1 MVKLCFYLI
10 SQKKKKATTLT
21 MWLSMI
27 EWSTIKFIKD
37 FSSLK
42 KNILKSLIFLPA
54 PVRKFSSALS
64 YGCIHG
70 WGRGSHS
77 YYGKGFPLILQGGV
91 PTHITGYHYYYWY
104 ITWVYSSIQ
113 QGTIHSSCVRLFTY
127 SFCRKAFTAICHVI
141 FTIQCLEA
149 VYIHPG
155 YVISCT
161 II

>member
-64 YGCIHG
+64 YSRIHG

-91 PTHITGYHYYYWY
+91 PTHITGRGSHSNY
-104 ITWVYSSIQ
+104 
-113 QGTIHSSCVRLFTY
+113 GLPLLLLIHNMGVFIDTARGHSLLMRSFIHLFIL
-127 SFCRKAFTAICHVI
+127 S
-141 FTIQCLEA
+141 
-149 VYIHPG
+149 
-155 YVISCT
+155 
-161 II
+161 